1 MEIDRFQRNKQPF
14 TVSYID
20 LDNFKAVNDNFGH
33 NVGDDVL
40 SAVVRQIK
48 NLLRKTDFIAR
59 LGGDEFVLIL
69 PDTDQAGAQL
79 LISKI
84 QISLLEEMQKNKW
97 PVTFSIGVLTC
108 INIPQTVN
116 ELIKQ
121 ADDLM
126 YSVKNNGKN
135 SINYSIYEELKQK

>member
-1 MEIDRFQRNKQPF
+1 
-14 TVSYID
+14 
-20 LDNFKAVNDNFGH
+20 
-33 NVGDDVL
+33 VGDDVL
-40 SAVVRQIK
+40 CTVVRQIK
-48 NLLRKTDFIAR
+48 YLLRKTDFVAR

-69 PDTDQAGAQL
+69 PDTDQAGAQI